1 MLAALKFQRIGRFTL
16 YDTQNQLEFPIMG
29 FNLWPGYQPQVT
41 LKAND
46 IFFLQIKPSYE
57 VIRTDTSLLTEMTL
71 IKDVN
76 ENQNLDWKTEL
87 REYLTEAHVVTLY
100 NKRSYR
106 VTDVCFEMTPMNSFE
121 F

>member
-1 MLAALKFQRIGRFTL
+1 
-16 YDTQNQLEFPIMG
+16 
-29 FNLWPGYQPQVT
+29 
-41 LKAND
+41 
-46 IFFLQIKPSYE
+46 
-57 VIRTDTSLLTEMTL
+57 MTL
-71 IKDVN
+71 IKEVN